1 MAKKKIPSFNFNNTD
16 PHTGLPRK
24 KPVPKNPNVMTQ
36 AEKRAR
42 DKVIEQQSMQRDANK
57 RKAEEAARNHV
68 QHDTRGL
75 IQKIKE
81 RELRIR
87 NAGKN

>member
-24 KPVPKNPNVMTQ
+24 KFNRDKPTPISA